1 MPPGF
6 NAVVALNTF
15 FAVLL
20 VGTAWRL
27 LSLHMTASSNSSM
40 HTLGTA
46 MAFQY

>member
-1 MPPGF
+1 MPSGF

-20 VGTAWRL
+20 IGTAWRL
-27 LSLHMTASSNSSM
+27 LSLHLVASGNASAHNI
-40 HTLGTA
+40 GTA

>member
-6 NAVVALNTF
+6 NSVVALNTF
-15 FAVLL
+15 FAVIL

-27 LSLHMTASSNSSM
+27 LSLHMVASSNKSV
-40 HTLGTA
+40 HDLGTA